1 MPNGS
6 DAPDILQPQAWS
18 GDPLAVLLADAG
30 VGVTVHGARGEILV
44 ANSVAITLLGGALLW
59 PGRAGRADAAW
70 EIVRADGTPMPPDEQ
85 PVRRAIV
92 TRQPVRQAL
101 LGVRH
106 ATVADHIWLR
116 VDALPCI
123 ALPPGRLRVVCLL
136 TAVAPPAEEQNAG
149 VAVAPPRRL
158 DEPFPEIDGH
168 SPPIRRLKQHMARV
182 ASDPDVTVLVLG
194 ESGTGKEQVARGIH
208 LASPRRRSDFVVVN
222 CAGLA
227 PGLVEDE
234 LFGHVRGAFT
244 GAVDDKAGPF
254 ERASGGTVFLDEIGD
269 LTPELQM
276 KLLRT
281 LQQRT
286 VQRLGGRREQTFDA
300 RVIAATHVDLAGAV
314 ARGRFREDLYYR
326 LKVYELKVPPLRAR
340 GMSDL
345 RELAGAILAKLAARR
360 RRRAPALDADALAL
374 LGSYSWP
381 GNVRELENTLE
392 YMLVAA
398 GVESPLTAA
407 HLPDGF
413 GRLAAAHPVELVGAG
428 MGGGLARAPRPLPAP
443 ADVLAA
449 LERSGSHRGRAAAAL
464 GLSRHQLYRLIQR
477 YGFPRR

>member
-1 MPNGS
+1 MPNGP
-6 DAPDILQPQAWS
+6 DAPDAVLPQAWS
-18 GDPLAVLLADAG
+18 DDPLAVLLADAG

-59 PGRAGRADAAW
+59 PGRSRRGDAAW
-70 EIVRADGTPMPPDEQ
+70 EVVRGDGTPLPADEL
-85 PVRRAIV
+85 PVRRAMD

-101 LGVRH
+101 IGVRH
-106 ATVADHIWLR
+106 ATQADHIWLR
-116 VDALPCI
+116 VDALPCV
-123 ALPPGRLRVVCLL
+123 ALMPGRFRVVCLL
-136 TAVAPPAEEQNAG
+136 TAVPPPAPERDAR
-149 VAVAPPRRL
+149 VARASPGGAE
-158 DEPFPEIDGH
+158 DQFPEIDGR
-168 SPPIRRLKQHMARV
+168 SPAIRRLKQHMARV
-182 ASDPDVTVLVLG
+182 ARDPDVTVLILG
-194 ESGTGKEQVARGIH
+194 ESGTGKERVARGIH
-208 LASPRRRSDFVVVN
+208 LASPRGRSHFVVVN

-227 PGLVEDE
+227 PSLVEDE

-244 GAVDDKAGPF
+244 GAVEDRAGPF

-276 KLLRT
+276 KLLRA

-286 VQRLGGRREQTFDA
+286 VQRLGGRREQSFDA
-300 RVIAATHVDLAGAV
+300 RVVAATHVDLASAV

-326 LKVYELKVPPLRAR
+326 LKVYELKVPPLRTR
-340 GMSDL
+340 GASDL
-345 RELAGAILAKLAARR
+345 QDLADAILGRLAGRR
-360 RRRAPALDADALAL
+360 RRRAPVLDADALGFL
-374 LGSYSWP
+374 SRYSWP

-398 GVESPLTAA
+398 GAESPLTPA

-413 GRLAAAHPVELVGAG
+413 GRLAAAGAIELVGARV
-428 MGGGLARAPRPLPAP
+428 GGRIARAPGSLPAA

-477 YGFPRR
+477 YRIPRG